1 MKLDWKAVSARHIE
15 SACEL
20 TLAGQY
26 PARAKAKRI
35 VVRFREQ
42 DLPAKHV
49 LKLAY
54 CLAKGIPL
62 GTEVKFA
69 SGDGTIN
76 LLRQRGFEA
85 LRRAE
90 ASAT

>member
-1 MKLDWKAVSARHIE
+1 MKLDWKAVHAQHIE
-15 SACEL
+15 TACEL

-26 PARAKAKRI
+26 PARTKAKGI
-35 VVRFREQ
+35 VVRFRAQ

-54 CLAKGIPL
+54 CLAKGLPL

-76 LLRQRGFEA
+76 LLRQHGFDA
-85 LRRAE
+85 QRLA
-90 ASAT
+90 